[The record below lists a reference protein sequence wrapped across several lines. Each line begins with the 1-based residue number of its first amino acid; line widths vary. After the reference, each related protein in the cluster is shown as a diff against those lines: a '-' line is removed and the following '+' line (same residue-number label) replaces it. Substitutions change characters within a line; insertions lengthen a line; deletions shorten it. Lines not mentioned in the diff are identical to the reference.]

1 MVEHLDRTLR
11 ERQLVTLR
19 IGWGAALIAVVTF
32 LAIFFAWPVGAMLL
46 RGILDDA
53 GALDLS
59 AFGEV
64 LAAPRTWHIVGHTLT
79 MAVLSTAGS
88 VVFGLPAAYILYRT
102 DFPGRTVL
110 RSITLVPFVLPTV
123 VVGVA
128 FRALLGSNGPLG
140 FLGLDQTT
148 GAVVA
153 AMVFFNISLI
163 ARQVGGLWQM
173 LDPRTVEAAR
183 SLGASRARAF
193 CTITRPALTPAI
205 GASAGLVFLYCS
217 TAYSLVRTLGS
228 PGVGTLE
235 TEVFR
240 QTQTFLD
247 LRTAAVFSAL
257 QVVFVLA
264 SVWLTQRLSHRATTA
279 LRLQHPVRQPL
290 TRTDWFPLTATM
302 FAVVVII
309 LLPMVTL
316 VERSLITDD
325 GYGLDNYRLLVT
337 SSGSGF
343 AGGTTAA
350 QALEHSLKIAL
361 DATIITLIAAML
373 ISLII
378 TRDAKHPILARGQRF
393 LDTFIMLPMGVSS
406 VTIGFGFL
414 VSIHAV
420 NPALGQSG
428 VLVPLAQAVVALP
441 LVVRT
446 LVPVLAAVDPKQRQ
460 AAAVLGAPPARV
472 LRTIDGPYL
481 LRAMGLA
488 AGLSFSVALG
498 EFGATSFLASPDYQ
512 TLPVYIVR
520 LLNRPGADNFGMALA
535 AAVVLGIVASI
546 ALLLG
551 DR

>member
-1 MVEHLDRTLR
+1 VIA
-11 ERQLVTLR
+11 R
-19 IGWGAALIAVVTF
+19 IGWGAAVALILTF
-32 LAIFFAWPVGAMLL
+32 LTIFFAWPVGAMLL
-46 RGILDDA
+46 RGITDDA
-53 GALDLS
+53 GTLDLS
-59 AFGEV
+59 TFGEV
-64 LAAPRTWHIVGHTLT
+64 LTTGRTWAIVGHTLT
-79 MAVLSTAGS
+79 MALAGTAGS
-88 VVFGLPAAYILYRT
+88 VLFGIPAAYILYRT
-102 DFPGRTVL
+102 EFPGRTVL

-128 FRALLGSNGPLG
+128 FRALLGPNGPLG

-148 GAVVA
+148 WAVVA

-193 CTITRPALTPAI
+193 FTITLPALTPAI

-217 TAYSLVRTLGS
+217 TAYSLVRTLGT

-264 SVWLTQRLSHRATTA
+264 SVWLTQRLSARTTTA
-279 LRLQHPVRQPL
+279 LRLQQPVRQKLSRADWLPL
-290 TRTDWFPLTATM
+290 LITV

-309 LLPMVTL
+309 LWPMFSL
-316 VERSLITDD
+316 VERSLATDD
-325 GYGLDNYRLLVT
+325 GGYGLHNYRLLVT

-343 AGGTTAA
+343 AGGATAA
-350 QALEHSLKIAL
+350 QALEHSIKIAL
-361 DATIITLIAAML
+361 DATVICLIMAVLIAL
-373 ISLII
+373 LI
-378 TRDAKHPILARGQRF
+378 TRQVKHRLLARAQQA
-393 LDTFIMLPMGVSS
+393 LDVSIMLPMGVSS

-414 VSIHAV
+414 VSIHAW
-420 NPALGQSG
+420 NPELGQSG
-428 VLVPLAQAVVALP
+428 ALVPLAQAVVALP
-441 LVVRT
+441 LVVRSLIPILT
-446 LVPVLAAVDPKQRQ
+446 AVDPKQRQ
-460 AAAVLGAPPARV
+460 AAAVLGASPARI

-481 LRAMGLA
+481 LRAVGLA

-498 EFGATSFLASPDYQ
+498 EFGATSFLASPEYQ

-520 LLNRPGADNFGMALA
+520 LLSRPGADNFGMALA
-535 AAVVLGIVASI
+535 AAVVLGIVAAF

-551 DR
+551 ERIRPRTIRSTS

>member
-1 MVEHLDRTLR
+1 MTA
-11 ERQLVTLR
+11 R
-19 IGWGAALIAVVTF
+19 IWWGAALAIVAAF
-32 LAIFFAWPVGAMLL
+32 LIIFFAWPVGAMLL
-46 RGILDDA
+46 RGVTDDA

-59 AFGEV
+59 AFGHV
-64 LAAPRTWHIVGHTLT
+64 LTTPRTWAIVGHTLL
-79 MAVLSTAGS
+79 MAVGGTIGS
-88 VVFGLPAAYILYRT
+88 VIFGIPAAYILYRT
-102 DFPGRTVL
+102 NFPGRTVL

-128 FRALLGSNGPLG
+128 FRALLGPNGPLG

-148 GAVVA
+148 AAVVA

-193 CTITRPALTPAI
+193 FTITLPALTPAI

-228 PGVGTLE
+228 PGAGTIE

-264 SVWLTQRLSHRATTA
+264 SVWLTQRLAHRTTTA
-279 LRLQHPVRQPL
+279 LRLQQPVRQPL
-290 TRTDWFPLTATM
+290 QGADWLPLTITL
-302 FAVVVII
+302 FAVVIII
-309 LLPMVTL
+309 LWPMFTL
-316 VERSLITDD
+316 VERSLITDS
-325 GYGLDNYRLLVT
+325 GYGFDNYRLLAT

-343 AGGTTAA
+343 AGGATAA

-361 DATIITLIAAML
+361 DATVITLVAAIL
-373 ISLII
+373 ISLLI
-378 TRDAKHPILARGQRF
+378 TRDVKHRVLARGQRF
-393 LDTFIMLPMGVSS
+393 LDSFIMLPMGVSS

-420 NPALGQSG
+420 SPELGQSG

-441 LVVRT
+441 LVVRS
-446 LVPVLAAVDPKQRQ
+446 LVPILSAVDPKQRQ
-460 AAAVLGAPPARV
+460 AAAVLGASPARI
-472 LRTIDGPYL
+472 LYTIDGPYL
-481 LRAMGLA
+481 LRAVGLA

-512 TLPVYIVR
+512 TLPIYIVR

-535 AAVVLGIVASI
+535 AAVVLGVVASL

-551 DR
+551 ERIRPRLRRAI

>member
-1 MVEHLDRTLR
+1 MTS
-11 ERQLVTLR
+11 R
-19 IGWGAALIAVVTF
+19 IWWGAALVAVVTF
-32 LAIFFAWPVGAMLL
+32 LTIFFAWPVWAMLL
-46 RGILDDA
+46 RGILNDA
-53 GALDLS
+53 GALDFS

-64 LAAPRTWHIVGHTLT
+64 LATPRTWTIVGHTLT
-79 MAVLSTAGS
+79 MALLGTAGS
-88 VVFGLPAAYILYRT
+88 VLFGLPAAYILYRT
-102 DFPGRTVL
+102 SFPGRTVL

-148 GAVVA
+148 AAVVA

-193 CTITRPALTPAI
+193 ITITLPALTPAI

-228 PGVGTLE
+228 PGVGTIE

-240 QTQTFLD
+240 QTQSFLD

-264 SVWLTQRLSHRATTA
+264 SVWLTQRLAHRTTKA
-279 LRLQHPVRQPL
+279 LRLQRPVRQPL
-290 TRTDWFPLTATM
+290 ARHDWLPLTTTL

-309 LLPMVTL
+309 LWPMFTL
-316 VERSLITDD
+316 VERSLSTDT
-325 GYGLDNYRLLVT
+325 GYGFDNYRLLLT

-361 DATIITLIAAML
+361 DATIITLVAAILIAL
-373 ISLII
+373 LI
-378 TRDAKHPILARGQRF
+378 TRDVRHRAIARGQRF
-393 LDTFIMLPMGVSS
+393 LDSFVMLPMGVSS

-414 VSIHAV
+414 VSLHAV
-420 NPALGQSG
+420 NPALSQSG
-428 VLVPLAQAVVALP
+428 MLVPLAQAVVALP
-441 LVVRT
+441 LVVRS
-446 LVPVLAAVDPKQRQ
+446 LIPILAAVDPKQRQ
-460 AAAVLGAPPARV
+460 AAAVLGASPRRILFTV
-472 LRTIDGPYL
+472 DGPYL
-481 LRAMGLA
+481 LRAVGLA

-498 EFGATSFLASPDYQ
+498 EFGATSFLSNPDYQ

-535 AAVVLGIVASI
+535 AAVVLGVVASL
-546 ALLLG
+546 ALLLSE
-551 DR
+551 RIRPRLRSSL

>member
-1 MVEHLDRTLR
+1 MT
-11 ERQLVTLR
+11 R
-19 IGWGAALIAVVTF
+19 IGWGAALALILTF
-32 LAIFFAWPVGAMLL
+32 LTIFFAWPVGAMLL
-46 RGILDDA
+46 RGTTDDA
-53 GALDLS
+53 GALNLS
-59 AFGEV
+59 TFGEV
-64 LAAPRTWHIVGHTLT
+64 LTTGRTWAIVGHTLT
-79 MAVLSTAGS
+79 MALWGTIGS
-88 VVFGLPAAYILYRT
+88 VLFGLPAAYILYRT
-102 DFPGRTVL
+102 NFPGRTVL

-128 FRALLGSNGPLG
+128 FRALLGANGPLG

-148 GAVVA
+148 WAVVA
-153 AMVFFNISLI
+153 AMIFFNISLI

-193 CTITRPALTPAI
+193 FTITLPALTPAL

-217 TAYSLVRTLGS
+217 TAYSLVRTLGT

-257 QVVFVLA
+257 QVFFVLA
-264 SVWLTQRLSHRATTA
+264 SVWLTQRLAHKTTTA
-279 LRLQHPVRQPL
+279 LRLQQPHRQKL
-290 TRTDWFPLTATM
+290 ARTDWLPLAITV
-302 FAVVVII
+302 FAVVVMI
-309 LLPMVTL
+309 LWPIVSL
-316 VERSLITDD
+316 VERSLATDE
-325 GYGLDNYRLLVT
+325 GYSLHNYRLLAT

-343 AGGTTAA
+343 AGGATAA
-350 QALEHSLKIAL
+350 QALEHSIKIAL
-361 DATIITLIAAML
+361 DATVICLVMSILIAL
-373 ISLII
+373 LV
-378 TRDAKHPILARGQRF
+378 TRQVKHRGLARGQQL

-414 VSIHAV
+414 VSIHAW
-420 NPALGQSG
+420 NPGLGQSG

-441 LVVRT
+441 LVVRS
-446 LVPVLAAVDPKQRQ
+446 LIPILSAVDPRQRQ
-460 AAAVLGAPPARV
+460 AAAVLGASPARI

-481 LRAMGLA
+481 LRAIGLA
-488 AGLSFSVALG
+488 AGLSFSVSLG
-498 EFGATSFLASPDYQ
+498 EFGATSFLASPEYQ

-520 LLNRPGADNFGMALA
+520 LLSRPGADNFGMALA
-535 AAVVLGIVASI
+535 AAVVLGVVASI

-551 DR
+551 ERIRPRTIRSTS

>member
-1 MVEHLDRTLR
+1 MIG
-11 ERQLVTLR
+11 R
-19 IGWGAALIAVVTF
+19 IGAGIALAVVLGFVTV
-32 LAIFFAWPVGAMLL
+32 FFAWPVGAMLL
-46 RGILDDA
+46 RGITNDA

-59 AFGEV
+59 TFGEV
-64 LAAPRTWHIVGHTLT
+64 LTTGRTWAIAGHTLT
-79 MAVLSTAGS
+79 MAALGTAGS
-88 VVFGLPAAYILYRT
+88 VVFGIPAAYILYRT
-102 DFPGRTVL
+102 DFPGRSIL
-110 RSITLVPFVLPTV
+110 RSVTLVPFVLPTV

-128 FRALLGSNGPLG
+128 FRALLGAEGPLG

-148 GAVVA
+148 AAVIV

-193 CTITRPALTPAI
+193 FTITLPALMPAI

-257 QVVFVLA
+257 QVCFVLV
-264 SVWLTQRLSHRATTA
+264 SVWLTQRLSRYTTTA
-279 LRLQHPVRQPL
+279 LRLQFPKRQPL
-290 TRTDWFPLTATM
+290 SRTDWLPLGITL
-302 FAVVVII
+302 FAVIAII
-309 LLPMVTL
+309 LWPMVTL
-316 VERSLITDD
+316 VERSLATDD
-325 GYGLDNYRLLVT
+325 GYGWDNYRLLAT

-350 QALEHSLKIAL
+350 QALEHSVKIAI
-361 DATIITLIAAML
+361 DATLITLIVA
-373 ISLII
+373 
-378 TRDAKHPILARGQRF
+378 ILLALLLTHKVNSPMIARGQRF

-420 NPALGQSG
+420 SPDLGQSG
-428 VLVPLAQAVVALP
+428 VLVPLAQSVVALP
-441 LVVRT
+441 LVVRS
-446 LVPVLAAVDPKQRQ
+446 LIPILAAVDPKQRQ
-460 AAAVLGAPPARV
+460 AAAVLGASPGRI

-481 LRAMGLA
+481 VRAVGLA
-488 AGLSFSVALG
+488 AGLSFSVSLG
-498 EFGATSFLASPDYQ
+498 EFGATSFLASPNYQ

-520 LLNRPGADNFGMALA
+520 LLNRPGAENFGMALA
-535 AAVVLGIVASI
+535 AAVILGVVASL
-546 ALLLG
+546 ALLVGERIRPQL
-551 DR
+551 RRTV

>member
-1 MVEHLDRTLR
+1 MTNRIWWGVALG
-11 ERQLVTLR
+11 LV
-19 IGWGAALIAVVTF
+19 ITF
-32 LAIFFAWPVGAMLL
+32 LTIFFAWPVGAMLL
-46 RGILDDA
+46 RGITDQT
-53 GALDLS
+53 GALNLS
-59 AFGEV
+59 AFGDV
-64 LAAPRTWHIVGHTLT
+64 LTTQRTWAIVGHTLT
-79 MAVLSTAGS
+79 MALLGSLGS
-88 VVFGLPAAYILYRT
+88 VLFGLPAAYILYRT
-102 DFPGRTVL
+102 DFPGRAIL

-128 FRALLGSNGPLG
+128 FRALLGPNGPLR

-148 GAVVA
+148 AAVVA

-173 LDPRTVEAAR
+173 LDPQTAEAAR
-183 SLGASRARAF
+183 SLGASRARVF
-193 CTITRPALTPAI
+193 FTITLPALTPAI

-228 PGVGTLE
+228 PGVGTIE

-257 QVVFVLA
+257 QVVFVLV
-264 SVWLTQRLSHRATTA
+264 SVWMTQRLSHRTTTA

-290 TRTDWFPLTATM
+290 ARTDWLPLALTL

-309 LLPMVTL
+309 LWPMFSL
-316 VERSLITDD
+316 VERSLVTDT
-325 GYGLDNYRLLVT
+325 GYGFDNYRLLAT

-350 QALEHSLKIAL
+350 QALEHSIKIAL
-361 DATIITLIAAML
+361 DATMITLVAAIL
-373 ISLII
+373 LALLI
-378 TRDAKHPILARGQRF
+378 TRDVKHRTIARGQRF
-393 LDTFIMLPMGVSS
+393 LDSFVMLPLGVSS

-414 VSIHAV
+414 VSIHAFS
-420 NPALGQSG
+420 PDLAQSG

-441 LVVRT
+441 LVVRS
-446 LVPVLAAVDPKQRQ
+446 LVPILAAVDPKQRQ
-460 AAAVLGAPPARV
+460 AAAVLGASPARI

-481 LRAMGLA
+481 LRAVGLA
-488 AGLSFSVALG
+488 AGLSFSVSLG
-498 EFGATSFLASPDYQ
+498 EFGATSFLASPNYQ

-535 AAVVLGIVASI
+535 AAVILGAVAAL

-551 DR
+551 ERIRPRIRRSR

>member
-1 MVEHLDRTLR
+1 MRAR
-11 ERQLVTLR
+11 F
-19 IGWGAALIAVVTF
+19 GWGAAIAVILTF
-32 LAIFFAWPVGAMLL
+32 LTIFFAWPVGAMLI
-46 RGILDDA
+46 RGITNDA
-53 GALDLS
+53 GALDFS

-64 LAAPRTWHIVGHTLT
+64 LTTSRTWAIVGHTLT
-79 MAVLSTAGS
+79 MALGGTLGS
-88 VVFGLPAAYILYRT
+88 VLFGVPAAYILYRT
-102 DFPGRTVL
+102 EFPGRTIL

-128 FRALLGSNGPLG
+128 FRAVFGANGPLG

-148 GAVVA
+148 WAVIA

-163 ARQVGGLWQM
+163 ARQVGGLWQL

-183 SLGASRARAF
+183 SLGASAPRAF
-193 CTITRPALTPAI
+193 FTITLPAITPAI

-217 TAYSLVRTLGS
+217 TAYSLVRTLGT

-257 QVVFVLA
+257 QVVFVLT
-264 SVWLTQRLSHRATTA
+264 SVWLTQRLSHRTTTA
-279 LRLQHPVRQPL
+279 LRLQQPVRQPL
-290 TRTDWFPLTATM
+290 ARTDWFPLGLTL

-309 LLPMVTL
+309 LLPMITL
-316 VERSLITDD
+316 VERSLATATGYSLHNYHLLIT
-325 GYGLDNYRLLVT
+325 
-337 SSGSGF
+337 SPGSGF
-343 AGGTTAA
+343 AGGATAA

-361 DATIITLIAAML
+361 DATIICMVMAILTALV
-373 ISLII
+373 I
-378 TRDAKHPILARGQRF
+378 TRHARSRTLARAQQA
-393 LDTFIMLPMGVSS
+393 LDTFIMMPLGVSS

-414 VSIHAV
+414 VSIHAF

-441 LVVRT
+441 LVVRS
-446 LVPVLAAVDPKQRQ
+446 LIPILAAVDPRQRQ
-460 AAAVLGAPPARV
+460 AAAVLGASPSRILA
-472 LRTIDGPYL
+472 TIDGPYL
-481 LRAMGLA
+481 LRAIGLA
-488 AGLSFSVALG
+488 AGLSFSVSLG
-498 EFGATSFLASPDYQ
+498 EFGATSFLASPEYQ

-520 LLNRPGADNFGMALA
+520 LLSRPGADNFGMALA

-546 ALLLG
+546 ALILG
-551 DR
+551 ERIRPRTLGSTS

>member
-1 MVEHLDRTLR
+1 MFV
-11 ERQLVTLR
+11 R
-19 IGWGAALIAVVTF
+19 IRWAAALAIILAF
-32 LAIFFAWPVGAMLL
+32 LIIFFAWPVGAMLL
-46 RGILDDA
+46 RGITDDA
-53 GALDLS
+53 GALDVS
-59 AFGEV
+59 AFGDV
-64 LAAPRTWHIVGHTLT
+64 LTTGRTWAIVGHTLT
-79 MAVLSTAGS
+79 MALLGTGGAVL
-88 VVFGLPAAYILYRT
+88 FGIPAAYILYRT
-102 DFPGRTVL
+102 DFPGRTLL

-128 FRALLGSNGPLG
+128 FRSLLGVNGPLG

-193 CTITRPALTPAI
+193 CTITLPALTPAI

-217 TAYSLVRTLGS
+217 TAYSLVRTLGT

-257 QVVFVLA
+257 QVFFVLA
-264 SVWLTQRLSHRATTA
+264 SVWLTQRLSHHTITA
-279 LRLQHPVRQPL
+279 LRMHQPRRQKLSRADWLPL
-290 TRTDWFPLTATM
+290 SITL
-302 FAVVVII
+302 FAVVAVI
-309 LLPMVTL
+309 LWPMVTL
-316 VERSLITDD
+316 VERSLATDT
-325 GYGLDNYRLLVT
+325 GYGLHNYRLLAT

-343 AGGTTAA
+343 AGGATAA
-350 QALEHSLKIAL
+350 QALEHSVKIAL
-361 DATIITLIAAML
+361 DATIICLVIAIL

-378 TRDAKHPILARGQRF
+378 TRQTNNPVLARGQQL
-393 LDTFIMLPMGVSS
+393 LDTFIMMPMGISS

-414 VSIHAV
+414 VSIHAW
-420 NPALGQSG
+420 NPGLGQSG

-441 LVVRT
+441 LVVRS
-446 LVPVLAAVDPKQRQ
+446 LIPVLAAVDPRQRE
-460 AAAVLGAPPARV
+460 AAAVLGASPGRI

-481 LRAMGLA
+481 LRAVGLA
-488 AGLSFSVALG
+488 AGLSFSIALG
-498 EFGATSFLASPDYQ
+498 EFGATSFLASPEYQ

-520 LLNRPGADNFGMALA
+520 LLSRPGADNFGMALA
-535 AAVVLGIVASI
+535 AAVVLGIVASL
-546 ALLLG
+546 ALLIG
-551 DR
+551 ERIRPRTIRSSS

>member
-1 MVEHLDRTLR
+1 MLARL
-11 ERQLVTLR
+11 
-19 IGWGAALIAVVTF
+19 GWGAAIAVILTF
-32 LAIFFAWPVGAMLL
+32 LTIFFAWPVGAMLV
-46 RGILDDA
+46 RGITDDV
-53 GALDLS
+53 GALDFS

-64 LAAPRTWHIVGHTLT
+64 LTTSRTWAIIGHTLV
-79 MAVLSTAGS
+79 MALGGTIGS
-88 VVFGLPAAYILYRT
+88 VLFGVPAAYILYRT
-102 DFPGRTVL
+102 DFPGRTIL

-128 FRALLGSNGPLG
+128 FRAVFGVNGPLG

-148 GAVVA
+148 WAVIA
-153 AMVFFNISLI
+153 AMIFFNISLI

-183 SLGASRARAF
+183 SLGASAPRAF
-193 CTITRPALTPAI
+193 FTITLPAITPAI

-217 TAYSLVRTLGS
+217 TAYSLVRTLGT

-257 QVVFVLA
+257 QVVFVLT
-264 SVWLTQRLSHRATTA
+264 SVWMTQRLSHRTTTA
-279 LRLQHPVRQPL
+279 LRLQQPVRQPL
-290 TRTDWFPLTATM
+290 ARTDWFPLAVTL

-309 LLPMVTL
+309 LLPMITL
-316 VERSLITDD
+316 LERSLATAE
-325 GYGLDNYRLLVT
+325 GYSLHNYRLLIT
-337 SSGSGF
+337 SPGSGF
-343 AGGTTAA
+343 AGGATAA

-361 DATIITLIAAML
+361 DATIICMVMAILTA
-373 ISLII
+373 LII
-378 TRDAKHPILARGQRF
+378 TRHVRSRTLARAQRA
-393 LDTFIMLPMGVSS
+393 LDTFIMMPMGVSS

-414 VSIHAV
+414 VSIHAF

-441 LVVRT
+441 LVVRS
-446 LVPVLAAVDPKQRQ
+446 LIPILAAVDPRQRH
-460 AAAVLGAPPARV
+460 AAAVLGASPSRILA
-472 LRTIDGPYL
+472 TIDGPYL
-481 LRAMGLA
+481 LRAIGLA

-498 EFGATSFLASPDYQ
+498 EFGATSFLASPEYH

-520 LLNRPGADNFGMALA
+520 LLSRPGADNFGMALA

-546 ALLLG
+546 VLILG
-551 DR
+551 ERIRPRTLGSTS

>member
-1 MVEHLDRTLR
+1 MT
-11 ERQLVTLR
+11 R
-19 IGWGAALIAVVTF
+19 IGWGAALALILAF
-32 LAIFFAWPVGAMLL
+32 LTIFFAWPVGAMLV
-46 RGILDDA
+46 RGITDDA
-53 GALDLS
+53 GALNLS
-59 AFGEV
+59 TFGEV
-64 LAAPRTWHIVGHTLT
+64 LTTGRTWAIVGHTLT
-79 MAVLSTAGS
+79 MALWGTVGS
-88 VVFGLPAAYILYRT
+88 ILFGIPAAYILYRT
-102 DFPGRTVL
+102 TFPGRTLL

-128 FRALLGSNGPLG
+128 FRALLGANGPLG

-148 GAVVA
+148 WAVVA
-153 AMVFFNISLI
+153 AMIFFNISLI

-193 CTITRPALTPAI
+193 FTITLPALTPAI

-217 TAYSLVRTLGS
+217 TAYSLVRTLGT

-257 QVVFVLA
+257 QVFFVLA
-264 SVWLTQRLSHRATTA
+264 SVWLTQRLSHRTTTA
-279 LRLQHPVRQPL
+279 LRLQQPHRQKLGRSDWLPL
-290 TRTDWFPLTATM
+290 VITV

-309 LLPMVTL
+309 LWPMFSL
-316 VERSLITDD
+316 VERSFASDD
-325 GYGLDNYRLLVT
+325 GYSLHNYRLLVT

-343 AGGTTAA
+343 AGGATAA
-350 QALEHSLKIAL
+350 QALEHSIKIAL
-361 DATIITLIAAML
+361 DATVICLVMSILIAL
-373 ISLII
+373 IV
-378 TRDAKHPILARGQRF
+378 TRQVKHRALARGQQL

-414 VSIHAV
+414 VSIHAW
-420 NPALGQSG
+420 NPSLGQSG

-441 LVVRT
+441 LVVRS
-446 LVPVLAAVDPKQRQ
+446 LIPILSAVDPRQRQ
-460 AAAVLGAPPARV
+460 AAAVLGASPARI
-472 LRTIDGPYL
+472 LRTVDGPYL
-481 LRAMGLA
+481 LRAVGLA
-488 AGLSFSVALG
+488 AGLSFSVSLG
-498 EFGATSFLASPDYQ
+498 EFGATSFLASPEYQ

-520 LLNRPGADNFGMALA
+520 LLSRPGADNFGMALA
-535 AAVVLGIVASI
+535 AAVVLGVVAAI

-551 DR
+551 ERIRPRTLRSTS

>member
-1 MVEHLDRTLR
+1 MTRL
-11 ERQLVTLR
+11 
-19 IGWGAALIAVVTF
+19 GWGAAVALILTF
-32 LAIFFAWPVGAMLL
+32 LTIFFAWPVGAMLL
-46 RGILDDA
+46 RGITDDA

-59 AFGEV
+59 RFGEV
-64 LAAPRTWHIVGHTLT
+64 LTTGRTWAIAGHTLV
-79 MAVLSTAGS
+79 MALGGTIGS
-88 VVFGLPAAYILYRT
+88 ALFGIPAAYILYRT
-102 DFPGRTVL
+102 DFPGRTIL

-128 FRALLGSNGPLG
+128 FRALLGPNGPLG

-148 GAVVA
+148 WAVIA

-193 CTITRPALTPAI
+193 CTITLPALTPAI

-217 TAYSLVRTLGS
+217 TAYSLVRTLGT

-264 SVWLTQRLSHRATTA
+264 SVWLTQRLAHHTTTA
-279 LRLQHPVRQPL
+279 LRLQQPHRQKITRADWLPL
-290 TRTDWFPLTATM
+290 SVTV
-302 FAVVVII
+302 FAVAVII
-309 LLPMVTL
+309 LWPMFSL
-316 VERSLITDD
+316 VERSLADGD
-325 GYGLDNYRLLVT
+325 GGYGLHNYRLLVT
-337 SSGSGF
+337 SAGTGF
-343 AGGTTAA
+343 AGGATAA

-361 DATIITLIAAML
+361 DATLICLVTSILIAL
-373 ISLII
+373 LL
-378 TRDAKHPILARGQRF
+378 TRRVKNRLLSRAQQC
-393 LDTFIMLPMGVSS
+393 LDVFIMLPMGVSS

-414 VSIHAV
+414 VSIHAW
-420 NPALGQSG
+420 NPGLGQSG

-441 LVVRT
+441 LVVRSLIPILT
-446 LVPVLAAVDPKQRQ
+446 AVDPRQRH
-460 AAAVLGAPPARV
+460 AAAVLGASPARV
-472 LRTIDGPYL
+472 FRTIDGPYL
-481 LRAMGLA
+481 LRAVGLA
-488 AGLSFSVALG
+488 AGLSFSVSLG

-520 LLNRPGADNFGMALA
+520 LLSRPGADNFGMALA
-535 AAVVLGIVASI
+535 AAVVLGVVAAI

-551 DR
+551 ERIRPRTIRSTS